1 MKTLEGAFVPPHKPV
16 ALVASRFNALV
27 VDRLVDGARDA
38 LLRHGV
44 KDEDIVLVKVP
55 GAWEIGPVARRLVD
69 ANKYS
74 AVIALG
80 CVIRG
85 DTPHFEQVV
94 NGTTR
99 ALGQL
104 GYEANIPVVFA
115 VLTTE
120 DLEQAE
126 QRSGGKAGNKGF
138 EAAVGAI
145 ELADLY
151 RRLETA

>member
-1 MKTLEGAFVPPHKPV
+1 MKILEGAFVPPARPV
-16 ALVASRFNALV
+16 ALVASRFNSLV
-27 VDRLVDGARDA
+27 VDRLVEGARDG

-44 KDEDIVLVKVP
+44 PDEGIVLVKVP
-55 GAWEIGPVARRLVD
+55 GAWEIGGVARRLVD
-69 ANKYS
+69 SNKFS

-85 DTPHFEQVV
+85 ETPHFDQVV
-94 NGTTR
+94 SGTTR

-104 GYEANIPVVFA
+104 GYESNIPVLFA

-126 QRSGGKAGNKGF
+126 QRAGGKAGNKGF

-145 ELADLY
+145 ELIDLY
-151 RRLETA
+151 RKIDAA

>member
-1 MKTLEGAFVPPHKPV
+1 MRSIEGSFIAPSKPV
-16 ALVASRFNALV
+16 ALVAARFNSLV
-27 VDRLVDGARDA
+27 VDRLVEGARDG
-38 LLRHGV
+38 LVRHGV
-44 KDEDIVLVKVP
+44 SDDQIVVLKVP
-55 GAWEIGPVARRLVD
+55 GAWEIGAVARRCVD
-69 ANKYS
+69 SMKYS

-94 NGTTR
+94 SGTTR

-104 GYEANIPVVFA
+104 SYEANIPVVFA

-126 QRSGGKAGNKGF
+126 QRSGGKAGNKGWD
-138 EAAVGAI
+138 AALAAL
-145 ELADLY
+145 ELSDLY
-151 RRLETA
+151 RKIGEA

>member
-1 MKTLEGAFVPPHKPV
+1 MRVLEGSFATPTKPV
-16 ALVASRFNALV
+16 ALVASRFNSLV
-27 VDRLVDGARDA
+27 VDRLVEGARDG
-38 LLRHGV
+38 LVRHGV
-44 KDEDIVLVKVP
+44 KDEDIVLLKVP
-55 GAWEIGPVARRLVD
+55 GAWEIGAVARRCVD
-69 ANKYS
+69 SMKYS

-94 NGTTR
+94 SGTTR

-104 GYEANIPVVFA
+104 AYEANIPVVFA

-126 QRSGGKAGNKGF
+126 QRAGGKAGNKGW
-138 EAAVGAI
+138 EAALSAI
-145 ELADLY
+145 ELSDLY
-151 RRLETA
+151 HKIETP